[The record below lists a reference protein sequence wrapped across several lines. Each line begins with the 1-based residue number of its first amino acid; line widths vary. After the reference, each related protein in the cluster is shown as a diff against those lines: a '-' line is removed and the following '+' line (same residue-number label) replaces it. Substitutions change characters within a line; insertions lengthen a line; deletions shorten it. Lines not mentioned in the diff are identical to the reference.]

1 MLRLV
6 PDAVQVTD
14 GKISPWGGG
23 NEIMLPRP
31 WLGKEGGK
39 KGGRVSTGLTILD
52 VVVVENGEGDT
63 NCIDVAGSRPILL
76 QHRIPKPTAIT
87 TPTLE
92 SPNYKSSP
100 GDFPKNIYRTK
111 QLFAARI
118 NQSAV
123 AGVDLCTIYFN
134 VADQQDKLK
143 FFSYSLTFP
152 LSSTTEGESEEEAR
166 EDSYKS
172 RIARSVIQES

>member
-1 MLRLV
+1 MSNRAYVSLLTLV
-6 PDAVQVTD
+6 
-14 GKISPWGGG
+14 GG
-23 NEIMLPRP
+23 
-31 WLGKEGGK
+31 
-39 KGGRVSTGLTILD
+39 
-52 VVVVENGEGDT
+52 
-63 NCIDVAGSRPILL
+63 
-76 QHRIPKPTAIT
+76 
-87 TPTLE
+87 LE
-92 SPNYKSSP
+92 MM
-100 GDFPKNIYRTK
+100 GTTK